1 MGDWASCGFRN
12 VNDLLGI
19 FRHFYRGLKVP
30 IPLYQCDE
38 GEERLRWAIFGRRW
52 RHAAQFSNGCYES
65 EPLNT
70 LPDRQGR
77 ALCKKMH
84 RPQGSLCWSLH
95 LAGVREKDM
104 TSPKDSMGYLFAVSN
119 VLFGL
124 SGLIYPS

>member
-38 GEERLRWAIFGRRW
+38 GVERLRWAILGRRW
-52 RHAAQFSNGCYES
+52 RHAAQFSNGYYES

-70 LPDRQGR
+70 HPVRQAR
-77 ALCKKMH
+77 ALCKKCIDH
-84 RPQGSLCWSLH
+84 RALCVGLCI
-95 LAGVREKDM
+95 LRA
-104 TSPKDSMGYLFAVSN
+104 FAKKT
-119 VLFGL
+119 
-124 SGLIYPS
+124 